1 MNLGEP
7 RQINEDTLSSIKEFI
22 YILYENKWV
31 KSVNELKSKYGGEDE
46 TPNISGNF
54 HLSALPFCT
63 DTQRKHLNHV
73 INQVGIWKRVH
84 IAKLDMPQPVNTY
97 EWSHSKNDEIM
108 PHKTGGE
115 IMLVLLVDVLE
126 KFECES
132 GNNNEDDLGDLN
144 DNDIWDKDYEEDF
157 EANDN

>member
-1 MNLGEP
+1 M
-7 RQINEDTLSSIKEFI
+7 SYIKEFI
-22 YILYENKWV
+22 CILYANNWV
-31 KSVNELKSKYGGEDE
+31 KSVNDLRSKYGGEDE
-46 TPNISGNF
+46 TLNISGNF
-54 HLSALPFCT
+54 HWVHYHFAVNVPAVYT
-63 DTQRKHLNHV
+63 DTHREHLNRV

-84 IAKLDMPQPVNTY
+84 IAKLDIPQPVNTY

-132 GNNNEDDLGDLN
+132 GNNNEDDLGDIN